1 MRNIRWTSKE
11 DRVLIK
17 AIEKYK
23 TQEAQIDYASRRLYR
38 SVAAIRIRV
47 HIFNLGKRIFS

>member
-1 MRNIRWTSKE
+1 MRNVRWTSKE

-38 SVAAIRIRV
+38 SVAAIKIRV